1 MANYVLTAF
10 AYISLFCC
18 LGFLLARII
27 WLVWTSLRMKG
38 S

>member
-1 MANYVLTAF
+1 MIRNALIAF
-10 AYISLFCC
+10 AYIAFFYC

-27 WLVWTSLRMKG
+27 WLVWTSLRRKG

>member
-1 MANYVLTAF
+1 MFKHTLIAF
-10 AYISLFCC
+10 AYIAFFCC

-27 WLVWTSLRMKG
+27 WLVWTSLRKKG

>member
-1 MANYVLTAF
+1 MFKHTLIGF
-10 AYISLFCC
+10 AYIAFFCC

-27 WLVWTSLRMKG
+27 WLVWTSLRKKG